1 MSTTPS
7 DNGAGFLPCRPFW
20 RDGHLPLSSTARRA
34 GSTEIGGI
42 SRPGW
47 HSPDGCRRGESPR
60 CDVVVVSCWRPA
72 LALSSWRRS
81 LRGGEQA
88 GNRAGVPGG
97 RTTLRTA
104 TKPMT
109 HAIIQA
115 PRGPH
120 RGPTGGKATRYAGK
134 GESLNRQ
141 HTRELSHRCGASHCL
156 PLSGLL
162 PGSYRSWLVSLYSL
176 IRNAPS
182 RSSMARASTSRSS
195 CSHSQDLLPPS
206 RSQLISAYGCESVGD
221 NVVHILLDRL
231 WFEPGP
237 SFRVVRR

>member
-97 RTTLRTA
+97 RTTLYFA
-104 TKPMT
+104 TQFMT
-109 HAIIQA
+109 HAVTQA
-115 PRGPH
+115 PMGPTEDPAGGKPLARETQEVPKAATHTPPSCPIGGATHRLPMCDVQCRVCVDPGRSRCTARYTTHPPDRAWRERVH
-120 RGPTGGKATRYAGK
+120 RGFHVVMPRICFRRVARSWSSAIL
-134 GESLNRQ
+134 ESLV
-141 HTRELSHRCGASHCL
+141 LA
-156 PLSGLL
+156 
-162 PGSYRSWLVSLYSL
+162 
-176 IRNAPS
+176 NA
-182 RSSMARASTSRSS
+182 
-195 CSHSQDLLPPS
+195 
-206 RSQLISAYGCESVGD
+206 
-221 NVVHILLDRL
+221 
-231 WFEPGP
+231 
-237 SFRVVRR
+237 